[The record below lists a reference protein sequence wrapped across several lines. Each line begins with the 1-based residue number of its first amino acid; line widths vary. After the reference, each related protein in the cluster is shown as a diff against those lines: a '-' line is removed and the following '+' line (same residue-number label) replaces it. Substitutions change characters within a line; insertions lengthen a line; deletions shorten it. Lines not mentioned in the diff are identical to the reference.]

1 MDVDAAIFRDGK
13 VLRRKDL
20 PERGRDHQ
28 LRRKSA
34 KRSHALRHADLL
46 TLEHRDSMFKR
57 KRFHRRRRHHGAAT
71 DRLVRLRENMQ
82 RMARADEHLQRRER
96 KIRRPEESDPHS
108 SSSALSE

>member
-1 MDVDAAIFRDGK
+1 MNVDAAVFRDGK
-13 VLRRKDL
+13 VLRGKDL

-28 LRRKSA
+28 LRRKCA
-34 KRSHALRHADLL
+34 KRSHALRHADLFA
-46 TLEHRDSMFKR
+46 LEHGFTMFKR
-57 KRFHRRRRHHGAAT
+57 KRFDGRRRHHGPAA